1 MGNLCRKISV
11 PQGEHNGAT
20 ASLEWYHLLLD
31 HHSLFPHYYTKGKLA
46 ANEEIPSSQKMLESK
61 GLSSCLIALECRQ
74 ETLFLAFD
82 HFKLVSCLHGEKAR
96 SVAKEESREEMN
108 V

>member
-1 MGNLCRKISV
+1 MGPQHASNGIICCSASVSQLLHKRKA
-11 PQGEHNGAT
+11 GHG
-20 ASLEWYHLLLD
+20 
-31 HHSLFPHYYTKGKLA
+31 KGG
-46 ANEEIPSSQKMLESK
+46 NSFWSQKKFDLLESK
-61 GLSSCLIALECRQ
+61 GLSSCLIALECQQ

-82 HFKLVSCLHGEKAR
+82 QFKLVSCLHGEKAR